1 MFYKKIVPQNKGLF
15 DLVLCGDI
23 PETTLFAVST
33 PKNKANPMET
43 HELTFFGGTPPVTI
57 HADNCRDV
65 VVNYRLIIHH
75 RDDDTLRKW
84 ANQIDQEWNKR
95 EIE

>member
-1 MFYKKIVPQNKGLF
+1 
-15 DLVLCGDI
+15 
-23 PETTLFAVST
+23 
-33 PKNKANPMET
+33 MET